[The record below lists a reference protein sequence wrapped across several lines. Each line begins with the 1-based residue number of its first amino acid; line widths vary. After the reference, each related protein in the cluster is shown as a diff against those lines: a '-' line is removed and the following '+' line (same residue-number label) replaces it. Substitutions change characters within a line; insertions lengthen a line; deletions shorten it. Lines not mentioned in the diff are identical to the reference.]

1 MEINQ
6 TKFALTLFCCL
17 LLHSI
22 RYWTISAIRWLVRW
36 GWCRLVHTV
45 VTHMCIAWER
55 ESASLLSMWNPLPA
69 DLSLSAFPPVN
80 VHLWARQQSLSL
92 SPCMQLRIGI
102 NAPGP
107 VRPTVRPTEW
117 ETGREKKN
125 KRVEEEGLPFSFIVI
140 ILHPHFPC
148 AAVASNK
155 SMDDA
160 SQPASQPVGRRRRR
174 SNSRTDDLCCW
185 LLTHGP

>member
-6 TKFALTLFCCL
+6 TKLALTLFCCL

-92 SPCMQLRIGI
+92 SL
-102 NAPGP
+102 P
-107 VRPTVRPTEW
+107 VCSWGLGSMRQVPSVRPTEW

-160 SQPASQPVGRRRRR
+160 SQPASREEKKKK
-174 SNSRTDDLCCW
+174 
-185 LLTHGP
+185 